1 MLRSRILYSVVV
13 PLWLAACAH
22 NPPPGP
28 DYNADVITEAEI
40 AALNATNAYDVI
52 KKLRANFLTYR
63 GRTSVTG
70 SSNADPTVYVDDQAY
85 GPISSL
91 RTIPA
96 SHITS
101 IRMYRSWEAMTKYG
115 DGNMGGVIAVNTKQ

>member
-13 PLWLAACAH
+13 PLWLGACAH

-91 RTIPA
+91 RNIPA